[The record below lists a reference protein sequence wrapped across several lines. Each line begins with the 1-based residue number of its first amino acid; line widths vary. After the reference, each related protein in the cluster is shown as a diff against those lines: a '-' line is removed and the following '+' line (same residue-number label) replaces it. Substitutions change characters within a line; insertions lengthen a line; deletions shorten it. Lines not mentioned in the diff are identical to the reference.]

1 MDVGDREF
9 RSAYRDQEKF
19 KSVQMVMMPYPELL
33 HSDLGGEEI
42 HNSLTKLMSQFH
54 GEGIPAM
61 TEALTSL

>member
-42 HNSLTKLMSQFH
+42 HNSSQN
-54 GEGIPAM
+54 
-61 TEALTSL
+61 S